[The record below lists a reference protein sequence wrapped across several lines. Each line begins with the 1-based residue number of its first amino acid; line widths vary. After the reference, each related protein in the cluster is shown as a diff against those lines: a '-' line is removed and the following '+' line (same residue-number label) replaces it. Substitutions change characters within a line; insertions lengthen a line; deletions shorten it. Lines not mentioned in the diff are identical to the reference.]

1 MILMSKWEQI
11 ARHVRTVY
19 GSFIDWD
26 ERFFI
31 CPDCGEPIYECDW
44 ADHDFTTCPV
54 CEFDWEDGE

>member
-1 MILMSKWEQI
+1 MIFMSKWERI

-19 GSFIDWD
+19 GSFVDWD

-44 ADHDFTTCPV
+44 AGDDFAVCPV
-54 CEFDWEDGE
+54 CEFDWTEGE